1 MLRRSR
7 CAAFFDYDGAAWAD
21 RHHDFRSLLFDY
33 DCDEVLEA
41 AAAAYEPSVWCTISR
56 ARLALYNT
64 ACASS
69 LREVPTPVLVSETDP
84 LTGGIMTDQI
94 ALTLQKSLRGRL
106 MGPSDADY
114 DAARALYNG
123 MIDKR
128 PRLIARCVDVADVIT
143 AVNFGRD
150 QGLLI
155 AIRGGGH
162 NGPGLGS
169 CDDGLV
175 VDLSMMKSVR
185 VDPAT
190 RTVRVDAGCTSGD
203 VDHATHPFGLAVPFG
218 IVSTTGVAGL
228 TLGGG
233 TGYLTRKYGLT
244 IDNLLEAD
252 VVLPDGSFVTASESQ
267 HPDLFWGLRGGGG
280 NFGVVTSFLFQAH
293 PVSTVYA
300 GPIFWEATHAKAVMR
315 AYREFLPTAPE
326 ELGTFVGLKTVPPM
340 DPFPN
345 DFWGRRACA
354 VISSY
359 NGPVAEG
366 EKAMARLLQSVPP
379 PIFNWMSAMPFPAMQ
394 ALFDPFFPK
403 GLQWYWK
410 GDFVKSLPDEAIDT
424 HIAQAAKA
432 PSALSL
438 MHLYPIDGAVR
449 RVSKDATAWSTRD
462 ATWSMVI
469 AAIDSDPKRAEA
481 LKTWGRGYW
490 KAVHPFNLEGAY
502 INFMMDDEAAGR
514 VEAAYGENYR
524 RLAAVKAKYDPKNL
538 FRVNQNILPAIF

>member
-1 MLRRSR
+1 MLNEQTIQ
-7 CAAFFDYDGAAWAD
+7 AF
-21 RHHDFRSLLFDY
+21 
-33 DCDEVLEA
+33 
-41 AAAAYEPSVWCTISR
+41 R
-56 ARLALYNT
+56 A
-64 ACASS
+64 
-69 LREVPTPVLVSETDP
+69 
-84 LTGGIMTDQI
+84 G
-94 ALTLQKSLRGRL
+94 LRGPL
-106 MGPSDADY
+106 IQPGDKDY

-128 PRLIARCVDVADVIT
+128 PRLIARCVDVADVIA
-143 AVNFGRD
+143 AVNFSRE
-150 QGLLI
+150 QGLLV

-175 VDLSMMKSVR
+175 IDLSMMKSVR
-185 VDPAT
+185 VDPAS

-252 VVLPDGSFVTASESQ
+252 VVLADGSFVTASTDQ
-267 HPDLFWGLRGGGG
+267 HPDLFWALRGGGG
-280 NFGVVTSFLFQAH
+280 NFGVVTSFLFRAH
-293 PVSTVYA
+293 PVGTVYA
-300 GPIFWEATHAKAVMR
+300 GPVFWLAKDAKAVMR

-340 DPFPN
+340 DPFPKEH
-345 DFWGRRACA
+345 WGKRACA
-354 VISSY
+354 VISAY
-359 NGPVAEG
+359 NGPAAEG
-366 EKAMARLLQSVPP
+366 EKAIAPLLKAVPA
-379 PIFNWMSAMPFPAMQ
+379 PIFNWMGAMPFPAIQ

-410 GDFVKSLPDEAIDT
+410 GDFVKSLPDQAIDA
-424 HIAQAAKA
+424 HIAQAAEA
-432 PSALSL
+432 PSALCL

-449 RVSKDATAWSTRD
+449 RVAKDATAWSTRD

-469 AAIDSDPKRAEA
+469 AGIDPEPKQADA
-481 LKTWGRGYW
+481 LKAWGRAYW
-490 KAVHPFNLEGAY
+490 KAVHPFNLEAAY
-502 INFMMDDEAAGR
+502 VNFMMDDEAAGR
-514 VEAAYGENYR
+514 VQATYGDNYA
-524 RLAAVKAKYDPKNL
+524 RLVLVKAKYDPQNF
-538 FRVNQNILPAIF
+538 FRVNQNIRPAN